1 MAKVVLYVEDEE
13 NDVLLFQH
21 AMAKAGHLGPIQVA
35 TDGQKAIDY
44 LEGAGNFANRDDFPL
59 PCLVLLDLKLPHVP
73 GLDVLKWIRQKG
85 TLSIPVVI
93 LTSSE
98 NEDDIA
104 AAYELGANAY
114 LVKPSDTR
122 QLAEVAKA
130 IKDFWLIQNRPC
142 PNTVGDSGLAQAN
155 HESRRRRLGA
165 ELGGGSNR
173 KERI

>member
-73 GLDVLKWIRQKG
+73 GLEVLKWIRQEG
-85 TLSIPVVI
+85 ALAIPVVI

-98 NEDDIA
+98 NDDDIA

-114 LVKPSDTR
+114 LVKPSDIR
-122 QLAEVAKA
+122 QLAEIAKA
-130 IKDFWLIQNRPC
+130 IKDFWLIQNRPF
-142 PNTVGDSGLAQAN
+142 PSTVGTSGLAQTN
-155 HESRRRRLGA
+155 HQRWRRRLGA
-165 ELGGGSNR
+165 EMGRGSDR
-173 KERI
+173 TERI